1 VAILR
6 GDHVIPG
13 QAVLYVSNKT

>member
-1 VAILR
+1 VAVLS

-13 QAVLYVSNKT
+13 PTVLYVSNKT